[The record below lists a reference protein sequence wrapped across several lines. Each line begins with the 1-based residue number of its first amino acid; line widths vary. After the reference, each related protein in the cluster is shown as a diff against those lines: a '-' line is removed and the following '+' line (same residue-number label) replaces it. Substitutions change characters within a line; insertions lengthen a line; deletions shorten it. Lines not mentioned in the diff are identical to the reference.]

1 MEAVAQNGSPPSTV
15 NESPSVLSSGKVALQ
30 LASSLEDE
38 TLAMSVDSKGPTEL
52 SNSERMAQ
60 DALPT
65 VPLESINSATS
76 GTTRLPSDRGKNE
89 MLANADPPVEAVT
102 SSATTLQNSES
113 IASSAA
119 KQLIS
124 MTNHSSNS
132 AFSGNVAKAKGLG
145 KESHLFASS
154 SYSPSS
160 GAGPAVGNV
169 MVIDSSHVNPQMLA
183 ALQPVALQDGKLVAV
198 TPLAAG
204 DGTLQAISLAHISAQ
219 APSLQQTT
227 TGNTSDTTDGTLT
240 INTPSFTSASHKPGG
255 QRMSASFDAVYEPC
269 LVCGDRAS
277 GRHYGVV
284 SCEGC
289 KGFFKRSIRKRLGY
303 VCRGMKECVVDK
315 HQRNRCQYC
324 RLQKCIAA
332 GMKPESVQSER
343 KAPTDVFDGSLYK
356 SAGDYGPQSQ
366 LMTSRDVSV
375 KEHMSLGQM
384 HHHAGAELGTGDSSY
399 YSAYN
404 NAEHVPTSQ
413 HTGLSMQCGKVE
425 DGVSLS
431 QQVSH
436 QASGKSVTDGLLA
449 NLQERLVET
458 ESGFSILS
466 NSASNTDLR
475 TLADLATMGEKANA
489 MHSTGRLTDR
499 TFTSLA
505 GNGTGDDDFSRNSIS
520 SDTTN
525 AQENIAR
532 AFDSLT
538 KAVNPSEVVASG
550 SSTEALTTNIL
561 SNTLPTSAASS
572 GQLLAEQNFQFSL
585 TAPSPLPSYLNVNF
599 ISESAS
605 RLLFLALHWA
615 QGVSAFSIL
624 STELQTNLVR
634 NCWCELFVLGLAQHS
649 ETMSLFTILAAIV
662 NHLQNSVAQGKLSA
676 ERVKDVMDHII
687 RLQELIQ
694 RLQKLHIDN
703 VEYAYLRALV
713 LFSTDHIGSSNTIHL
728 EKYQE
733 KAHVELNEHCR
744 RSSAG
749 STRLASLLLRLPS
762 LRIISPQIMEELFFA
777 GLIGNVQ
784 IDSIIPYILR
794 MEPTQY
800 NVQFTS
806 LSNSA

>member
-356 SAGDYGPQSQ
+356 
-366 LMTSRDVSV
+366 
-375 KEHMSLGQM
+375 
-384 HHHAGAELGTGDSSY
+384 
-399 YSAYN
+399 
-404 NAEHVPTSQ
+404 
-413 HTGLSMQCGKVE
+413 VE

-572 GQLLAEQNFQFSL
+572 GTYQYDGQLLAEQNFQFSL